1 MTDGFSPILWGLI
14 RFNKLMLSATKTI
27 RPARG
32 QKRFCFWTPAGRS
45 VYFFI
50 ISFTALSSWVS
61 WPLMKSSGLL

>member
-1 MTDGFSPILWGLI
+1 
-14 RFNKLMLSATKTI
+14 MLSDIKKII
-27 RPARG
+27 RPAKG
-32 QKRFCFWTPAGRS
+32 QKWFGFWTLAGRS

>member
-1 MTDGFSPILWGLI
+1 
-14 RFNKLMLSATKTI
+14 MLSATKTI
-27 RPARG
+27 RPAKG
-32 QKRFCFWTPAGRS
+32 QKWFGFWTPAGRS

>member
-1 MTDGFSPILWGLI
+1 
-14 RFNKLMLSATKTI
+14 MLSDTKTI
-27 RPARG
+27 RPAKG
-32 QKRFCFWTPAGRS
+32 QKWFGFWTLAGRY

>member
-1 MTDGFSPILWGLI
+1 
-14 RFNKLMLSATKTI
+14 MLSDIKTN
-27 RPARG
+27 RPAKDKSG
-32 QKRFCFWTPAGRS
+32 LDFGPPAGRS

>member
-1 MTDGFSPILWGLI
+1 
-14 RFNKLMLSATKTI
+14 MLSATKNKS
-27 RPARG
+27 PCKG
-32 QKRFCFWTPAGRS
+32 QKRFGFWTPAERS

>member
-1 MTDGFSPILWGLI
+1 MTEGFSPIMWVNKGLI
-14 RFNKLMLSATKTI
+14 NNVVCYKNNSPCK
-27 RPARG
+27 G
-32 QKRFCFWTPAGRS
+32 QKRFGFWTLAGRS